1 MTIPVSCMRK
11 ISLLLCILLISCYV
25 IPVHAQHHEN
35 PPTSLGGRQAVMNFI
50 LPDNIKA
57 NGDFILKM
65 ILYDKTNNKN
75 FDHVSIKLAI
85 FKGENKKPLMNELF
99 YDKKG
104 EIVLDFKYK
113 TFDKIRVV
121 VQAQQG
127 QFGGYMSEYGS
138 RVKILQNIF
147 SENGVYLLD
156 ATVISIDHPNQF
168 LDKPI
173 EFKKEV
179 NIGGKEK
186 TKQDMG
192 KSDSKPTDTPR
203 SNKPIE
209 KPKSKK
215 S

>member
-1 MTIPVSCMRK
+1 
-11 ISLLLCILLISCYV
+11 
-25 IPVHAQHHEN
+25 
-35 PPTSLGGRQAVMNFI
+35 
-50 LPDNIKA
+50 
-57 NGDFILKM
+57 
-65 ILYDKTNNKN
+65 
-75 FDHVSIKLAI
+75 
-85 FKGENKKPLMNELF
+85 MNELF

-113 TFDKIRVV
+113 TFDKIRAV

-173 EFKKEV
+173 EFKNQLK
-179 NIGGKEK
+179 N
-186 TKQDMG
+186 
-192 KSDSKPTDTPR
+192 PNLR
-203 SNKPIE
+203 N
-209 KPKSKK
+209 PK
-215 S
+215 